1 MSLISYQ
8 SLNRAREEV
17 KNENHPNLTLEIMKS
32 SPDLKVW
39 SHKGFNKKKWFTEN
53 IYSLYGPKHHIVEQ

>member
-1 MSLISYQ
+1 MSPISYQ

-17 KNENHPNLTLEIMKS
+17 KNENHPNLTLKIMKS

-39 SHKGFNKKKWFTEN
+39 SHKGFNKKNGSQKIYIVCMVQN
-53 IYSLYGPKHHIVEQ
+53 II

>member
-1 MSLISYQ
+1 MSPISYQ

-39 SHKGFNKKKWFTEN
+39 SHKGFNKKMVHRKY
-53 IYSLYGPKHHIVEQ
+53 I